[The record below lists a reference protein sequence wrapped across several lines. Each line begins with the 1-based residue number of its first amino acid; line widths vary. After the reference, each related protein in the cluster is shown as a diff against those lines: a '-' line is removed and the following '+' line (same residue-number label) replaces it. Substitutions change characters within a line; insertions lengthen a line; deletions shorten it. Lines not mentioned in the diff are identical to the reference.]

1 MARTY
6 LVFGDIE
13 GKLDVLRVECT
24 KCARKGRYSVRR
36 LIEKYGRKA
45 NMMKWREQLNGK
57 AIHDSFCSRLCQPF
71 RARCNPALGLCDQV
85 CRGGPEDWCTYDI

>member
-24 KCARKGRYSVRR
+24 KCDRKGRYTVAK
-36 LIEKYGRKA
+36 LIAKHGRKG
-45 NMMKWREQLNGK
+45 NMFGLG
-57 AIHDSFCSRLCQPF
+57 CQI
-71 RARCNPALGLCDQV
+71 LKGGL
-85 CRGGPEDWCTYDI
+85 PEA